1 MFESSLSLSDTN
13 HVLALFGSR
22 DQNIRMI
29 RDKLGVDVLR
39 QDGKVRVTGE
49 EPSVVKATEVLEQL
63 KDLVLRN
70 GGVSIEDTE
79 RLLAGITGD
88 YGAIMSTQTLA

>member
-29 RDKLGVDVLR
+29 RDKLGVDVLH
-39 QDGKVRVTGE
+39 QDGKGRVTGE
-49 EPSVVKATEVLEQL
+49 EWHSSSDSVPQCVTGYLISPDA
-63 KDLVLRN
+63 
-70 GGVSIEDTE
+70 
-79 RLLAGITGD
+79 AGRILSRD
-88 YGAIMSTQTLA
+88 A